1 MLAVFVGCR
10 ALPAASSGDPLRRPT
25 RSLRS
30 GTFARRNHYLGGS
43 AKLRGVVPRTRERRR
58 NAEQRRTSRAAARA
72 TRAYYERSCGPQNW
86 LTAGCGN
93 SIRLTPRARDEVPLA
108 AAEEGTGRHE
118 RI

>member
-58 NAEQRRTSRAAARA
+58 ECSRSESSEPECSAGASGEASEHRRREAKETPV
-72 TRAYYERSCGPQNW
+72 TERSN
-86 LTAGCGN
+86 
-93 SIRLTPRARDEVPLA
+93 
-108 AAEEGTGRHE
+108 EEHSVV
-118 RI
+118 